1 MMNESGKGSDIKWW
15 INQAA
20 IADLEREYRAW
31 ESGRKKGYS
40 WVELKIEI
48 ARRKLEKRQRNK
60 KSANK

>member
-15 INQAA
+15 NNQGV
-20 IADLEREYRAW
+20 IADLEREYSAW

-48 ARRKLEKRQRNK
+48 ARRKLEKRRRNK